1 MILVLVFGAL
11 LALITFTRLPLAF
24 IMMLTGGVGIAFLHP
39 RGLPAGIAVAEQQ
52 IVDLALNY
60 NFSVL
65 PLFILMGV
73 FVVKAGLA
81 EELFEA
87 ARRFMGHYRGG
98 LGLATV
104 AACGVF
110 SAMTASSAAST
121 ATMAKLSI
129 PEMEKNK
136 YDLGFSAGTVAAG
149 GTLGILIPPSGALI
163 IYALLI
169 EGSVA
174 ELFIAGILPGILTV
188 VLYMAVVA
196 AVARFAPHWAPAGP
210 RYGWGERFSSLS
222 KIWPIIALFGL
233 IMVGLVAG
241 WFSPTEAGGIGAG
254 GAFLFALFR
263 RKLTWSIFV
272 SALAEAAKLSTMI
285 FLVAA
290 GALVLNQFINL
301 SGITGDLVDF
311 IKSLGL
317 QPWQIIAC
325 LILFYLVLGCMMDGF
340 AMIFLTVPIVAPLVA
355 DLGFDLVWWGIVT
368 VIVVEVSLITP
379 PIGMN
384 VFLLKALVPKLPVT
398 QIYKGIFPYLAADVV
413 RLSLVLF
420 IPAIAL
426 WLPSLMQH

>member
-1 MILVLVFGAL
+1 MILALVFGAL
-11 LALITFTRLPLAF
+11 LAFITFTRLPLGF
-24 IMMLTGGVGIAFLHP
+24 VMMLTGGVGIAVLHP

-52 IVDLALNY
+52 IVDLALSY

-98 LGLATV
+98 LGLATI
-104 AACGVF
+104 AACGAF

-121 ATMAKLSI
+121 ATMAKLAL
-129 PEMEKNK
+129 PEMDKNG
-136 YDLGFSAGTVAAG
+136 YDQGFSAGTVASG

-174 ELFIAGILPGILTV
+174 KMFVAGILPGLLTIA
-188 VLYMAVVA
+188 LYMVLVSII
-196 AVARFAPHWAPAGP
+196 ARIVPHWMPAGP
-210 RYGWGERFSSLS
+210 RFKWAERFAALY
-222 KIWPIIALFGL
+222 KVWVIIALFGL
-233 IMVGLVAG
+233 IMVGLVLG

-254 GAFLFALFR
+254 GAFLFAILR
-263 RKLTWSIFV
+263 GRMTWRVLV

-301 SGITGDLVDF
+301 SGVTGDLVDF

-317 QPWQIIAC
+317 EPWQVIAC

-340 AMIFLTVPIVAPLVA
+340 AMIFLTVPLVAPLVA
-355 DLGFDLVWWGIVT
+355 ELGYDLVWWGIVT
-368 VIVVEVSLITP
+368 VIIVEISLITP

-384 VFLLKALVPKLPVT
+384 VFLLKALAPKVPIT
-398 QIYKGIFPYLAADVV
+398 QIYKGIFPYLAADAV
-413 RLSLVLF
+413 RLGLILF
-420 IPAIAL
+420 IPAITL
-426 WLPSLMQH
+426 WLPSFMAH

>member
-1 MILVLVFGAL
+1 MLLAIVFGCL
-11 LALITFTRLPLAF
+11 LALITFTRLPLGF
-24 IMMLTGGVGIAFLHP
+24 VMMLTGGAGIAVLHP

-104 AACGVF
+104 AACGAF

-121 ATMAKLSI
+121 ATMARLAI
-129 PEMEKNK
+129 PEMDKYK
-136 YDLGFSAGTVAAG
+136 YDQGFSSGTVAAG

-174 ELFIAGILPGILTV
+174 DMFIAGIIPGIITV
-188 VLYMAVVA
+188 VLYMGVVA
-196 AVARFAPHWAPAGP
+196 LVAKLAPQWAPAGP
-210 RYGWGERFSSLS
+210 RYAWADRLSSLS
-222 KIWPIIALFGL
+222 KIWVILALFGL
-233 IMVGLVAG
+233 IMVGLVMG

-254 GAFLFALFR
+254 GAFLFALIR
-263 RKLTWSIFV
+263 RRLTWSIFV
-272 SALAEAAKLSTMI
+272 GALAEAAKLSTMI
-285 FLVAA
+285 FIVAA

-317 QPWQIIAC
+317 EPWQVIAC
-325 LILFYLVLGCMMDGF
+325 LILFYFVLGCMMDGF

-355 DLGFDLVWWGIVT
+355 DLGYDLVWWGIVT

-384 VFLLKALVPKLPVT
+384 VFLLKALQPKLPVT
-398 QIYKGIFPYLAADVV
+398 QIYKGIFPYLAADFA
-413 RLSLVLF
+413 RLGLVLF
-420 IPAIAL
+420 IPALAL
-426 WLPSLMQH
+426 WLPGAVPH